1 MQYVS
6 VNSFNSNLESVLRPR
21 LFLIY
26 INDLNCKIRYCA
38 IHNFEDDTNPLI
50 YNNSMKKMNKQ
61 VNQLTNWF
69 TANKSFLNISKT
81 EVALFKSSRKLTDV
95 PLERKLDSKN
105 FVLVT
110 Q

>member
-1 MQYVS
+1 
-6 VNSFNSNLESVLRPR
+6 
-21 LFLIY
+21 
-26 INDLNCKIRYCA
+26 
-38 IHNFEDDTNPLI
+38 
-50 YNNSMKKMNKQ
+50 MNKQ